1 MRKRSEHGSVLRMA
15 LVLASAGGAALVA
28 SIGAAIASI
37 HHSSAATGRVDVAG
51 IPFSYPRLNAAAWV
65 LLGLALVAVIVIAI
79 ALRAAVRQRRSYR
92 RLLDRLEILGQLSAR
107 SAVHVIADPRPQAFC
122 AGYLRPSV
130 YISQTALDLLS
141 EDELDAV
148 IAHEQHHRLA
158 RDPLRLACGRI
169 LAQALFFVPALRP
182 LFTRY
187 ADLAELNA
195 DGAAVR
201 ASGGPAPLASALL
214 AFEASGAGIPPER
227 VDALLGERVCRRRPW
242 WLVAGSVC
250 SVLSLGALVWT
261 TSEGASAWATF
272 NLPFVTSQ
280 PCLAMLTLL
289 PLLVITVLRSATAS
303 RAAHT
308 R

>member
-1 MRKRSEHGSVLRMA
+1 MRKRSELGSVLRLA
-15 LVLASAGGAALVA
+15 LVLASAGGAASIA
-28 SIGAAIASI
+28 SIGTAIASI

-51 IPFSYPRLNAAAWV
+51 IPFSYPRLNAAAWI
-65 LLGLALVAVIVIAI
+65 LLGLALIAVIVIAV
-79 ALRAAVRQRRSYR
+79 ALRAVVRQRRAYR
-92 RLLDRLEILGQLSAR
+92 RLLDRLEILGQLSTR
-107 SAVHVIADPRPQAFC
+107 STVQVIADPRPQAFC

-130 YISQTALDLLS
+130 YISQAALDLLS
-141 EDELDAV
+141 EAELEAV

-158 RDPLRLACGRI
+158 RDPLRFACGRI
-169 LAQALFFVPALRP
+169 LAQALFFIPALRA

-195 DGAAVR
+195 DGAAVC

-227 VDALLGERVCRRRPW
+227 VDALLGQRVSWRPPW

-250 SVLSLGALVWT
+250 SVLSLSALIWT
-261 TSEGASAWATF
+261 TSKGASALATF
-272 NLPFVTSQ
+272 NLPFLTSQ

-289 PLLVITVLRSATAS
+289 PLLAVVALRAAAS
-303 RAAHT
+303 RAAHA

>member
-1 MRKRSEHGSVLRMA
+1 MRKRSEHGSVLRLA
-15 LVLASAGGAALVA
+15 LVLASAGGAASIA
-28 SIGAAIASI
+28 SIGTAIASI

-51 IPFSYPRLNAAAWV
+51 IPFSYPRLNAAAWI
-65 LLGLALVAVIVIAI
+65 LLGLALIAVIVIAI
-79 ALRAAVRQRRSYR
+79 ALRAVVRQHRAYR
-92 RLLDRLEILGQLSAR
+92 RLLDRLEILGQLSPR
-107 SAVHVIADPRPQAFC
+107 STVQVIADPRPQAFC

-130 YISQTALDLLS
+130 YISQAALDLLS
-141 EDELDAV
+141 EAEVEAV

-169 LAQALFFVPALRP
+169 LAQALFFIPALRA

-195 DGAAVR
+195 DGAAVSL
-201 ASGGPAPLASALL
+201 SGGPAPLASALL

-227 VDALLGERVCRRRPW
+227 VDALLGQRVSWRPPR

-250 SVLSLGALVWT
+250 SVLSLGVLIWA

-272 NLPFVTSQ
+272 NLPFLTSQ

-289 PLLVITVLRSATAS
+289 PLLAIVALRGAAS
-303 RAAHT
+303 RAAHA